1 MTVNSNLVIVDT
13 ACANLSSVRFAF
25 ERLGVKPEVTANAAR
40 IRSADKVILPGVGT
54 AQAAMRNLQQL
65 ELVEVLKQL
74 EQPVLG
80 ICLGMQ
86 LLTNWSAEGNVDC
99 LGVIPART
107 LRMQAQDL
115 PLPHMGWNTVQASNN
130 NPLLANIPPQ
140 QAWFY
145 FVHSYAVA
153 PDDATIA
160 TCDYG
165 QTFAAMIRHNNYFGA
180 QFHPE
185 RSGAAGAQLLK
196 NFLELTDVN
205 TRA

>member
-1 MTVNSNLVIVDT
+1 MSSHLVIVDT

-25 ERLGVKPEVTANAAR
+25 ERLGVTPEVTADANR
-40 IRSADKVILPGVGT
+40 IRNADKVILPGVGT

-65 ELVEVLKQL
+65 ELVSVLQQL

-86 LLTNWSAEGNVDC
+86 LLTDWSAEGDVNC

-107 LRMQAQDL
+107 LRMQAEQL
-115 PLPHMGWNTVQASNN
+115 PLPHMGWNTVQATQD
-130 NPLLANIPPQ
+130 NPLLANMSDA

-145 FVHSYAVA
+145 FVHSFAVA
-153 PDDATIA
+153 PDSATIA

-196 NFLELTDVN
+196 NFLELTDAN